1 MLRCLLL
8 LLALGLMA
16 SAAPAQEREWLLDAG
31 DEEAYL
37 IFGVPDSDDV
47 GLSFWCVLRKDMVNL
62 YLPRPTEELRK
73 FKGKEVPVKLS
84 AGGETVTFR
93 GKLQLVPEG
102 SYSSVEVEMGADHP
116 VLAAMQKTDRLRV
129 RVGNEDLIF
138 PLYDA
143 DLAGLIELCRQP

>member
-1 MLRCLLL
+1 MLRSLLL

-62 YLPRPTEELRK
+62 YLPRPTEELGK
-73 FKGKEVPVKLS
+73 FKGKEVPVKLN
-84 AGGETVTFR
+84 AGTEAVTFR

-102 SYSSVEVEMGADHP
+102 SYSSVEVEMAANHP
-116 VLAAMQKTDRLRV
+116 ILAAMQKTDRLGV
-129 RVGNEDLIF
+129 NVGTEDLVF
-138 PLYDA
+138 PLYNA
-143 DLAGLIELCRQP
+143 DLAGLIELCRKP

>member
-1 MLRCLLL
+1 MLRSLLFI
-8 LLALGLMA
+8 LALGLMA

-47 GLSFWCVLRKDMVNL
+47 GLSFWCVLKKDMVNF
-62 YLPRPTEELRK
+62 YLPRPTGELSQ

-84 AGGETVTFR
+84 AGGEDVTLR

-102 SYSSVEVEMGADHP
+102 LYSSVEVELAAGHP
-116 VLAAMQKTDRLRV
+116 ILSAMQKDDRLRV
-129 RVGNEDLIF
+129 RLGQEELIF

-143 DLAGLIELCRQP
+143 DLAGLIGLCRK

>member
-8 LLALGLMA
+8 FLALGLMA
-16 SAAPAQEREWLLDAG
+16 STAPAQEREWLLDAG

-62 YLPRPTEELRK
+62 YLPRPTEELRTL
-73 FKGKEVPVKLS
+73 KGKEVPVKLT
-84 AGGETVTFR
+84 AGPEAVTFR
-93 GKLQLVPEG
+93 GKLQLIPEG
-102 SYSSVEVEMGADHP
+102 VYSSVEVEMAADHP
-116 VLAAMQKTDRLRV
+116 ILAAMRESDRLQIRV
-129 RVGNEDLIF
+129 AGDELIF

-143 DLAGLIELCRQP
+143 DLAGLIDLCRK

>member
-1 MLRCLLL
+1 MLRTFLFLI
-8 LLALGLMA
+8 ALGLTA
-16 SAAPAQEREWLLDAG
+16 GAAPAQEREWLLDAG

-47 GLSFWCVLRKDMVNL
+47 GISFWCVLRKDMVNL

-73 FKGKEVPVKLS
+73 LKGKEVPVKLT
-84 AGGETVTFR
+84 ADGENVTFR
-93 GKLQLVPEG
+93 GKLQLIPEG
-102 SYSSVEVEMGADHP
+102 LYSSVEVEMAADHP
-116 VLAAMQKTDRLRV
+116 VLTAMRNSDRLRV

-143 DLAGLIELCRQP
+143 DLAGLVELCRKP